1 MFVSEGF
8 QDERLVADL
17 ARAGFDACGEGI
29 HTALLQIIRRQLAA
43 DLTNRPATNN
53 KQPKHS
59 AELVTKEE
67 VYHKHV
73 RRNHADN
80 CSIAYPQRLGRT
92 ARRCAGHDS
101 DAPTLDPA
109 AS

>member
-8 QDERLVADL
+8 QDELVADL

-29 HTALLQIIRRQLAA
+29 HTALLQIVRRQLAA

-59 AELVTKEE
+59 AKLVTKEE
-67 VYHKHV
+67 VYHK
-73 RRNHADN
+73 RAQKA
-80 CSIAYPQRLGRT
+80 CSTRT
-92 ARRCAGHDS
+92 A
-101 DAPTLDPA
+101 
-109 AS
+109 